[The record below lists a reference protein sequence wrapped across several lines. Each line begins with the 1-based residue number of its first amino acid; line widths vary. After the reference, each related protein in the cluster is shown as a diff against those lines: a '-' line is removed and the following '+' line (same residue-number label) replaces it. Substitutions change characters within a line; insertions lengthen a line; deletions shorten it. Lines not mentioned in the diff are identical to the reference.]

1 MRWQS
6 NGWLNLGGDQWIK
19 YDPSYI
25 RYTGANYLYSSKH
38 LKQMHKQSRSKDE
51 SEAIWM
57 YMQNHEIDDYEYK
70 KYDTRKMER
79 RDESFQM

>member
-1 MRWQS
+1 
-6 NGWLNLGGDQWIK
+6 
-19 YDPSYI
+19 
-25 RYTGANYLYSSKH
+25 
-38 LKQMHKQSRSKDE
+38 MHKQSRSKDE
-51 SEAIWM
+51 SEAICM